1 MPRRQL
7 FKVSAALLAALCAA
21 LAAGCRG
28 GAGGGGG
35 GAAAPRF
42 RAPVVLKVNAASAP
56 TRQYA
61 SIIQDQLKQVGVP
74 CEIETV
80 EFNTLLDQQRK
91 GQFQMTTG
99 RWVGGNQD
107 PIYLHDL
114 FRTGAYQNRGRYS
127 NPELDKLLD
136 EAVNTFD
143 RPKARELYV
152 RAQETISR
160 ELPQFP
166 LWYVDQMVVAR
177 RNVRNIRVPVDG
189 DWRFLRDVT
198 VEGGKQGPFVVVL
211 ESNPETLDQLRGTD
225 ASSERIRQLVFNS
238 LVRKDEKFD
247 YVGDLASEI
256 QATPDGLVYTF
267 RLRDGVK
274 FHNGKPFTSADAKYT
289 LDTLLASDSR
299 KANDY
304 FEGAGDARKSNVKA
318 IETPDPLTLVVR
330 LNKPSNKFL
339 SGLVP
344 VGMMPQ
350 GYTTDQ
356 QRQAPVGT
364 GAFRFVRYDES
375 QQVIDLAANDAYW
388 GGAPAVRQ
396 LRVRTILDANT
407 LQAELRSGGVDL
419 AAVANLQPDTY
430 EALKQDSNLKVE
442 QFPGVNVVYLSFNAT
457 AEPLNDAR
465 VRQAIAYAIDREA
478 IVRELLLGQARV
490 AHSILPEQSWA
501 YSAGQT
507 YNFDPAKAQQI
518 LDDAGYKAAQ

>member
-1 MPRRQL
+1 MRRRQAGIVFVITL
-7 FKVSAALLAALCAA
+7 SAAALLAAAC
-21 LAAGCRG
+21 
-28 GAGGGGG
+28 GGGVTGVQS
-35 GAAAPRF
+35 ARF
-42 RAPVVLKVNAASAP
+42 RAPIVLKVNAASAP

-61 SIIQDQLKQVGVP
+61 GILQNQLKQVGIP

-91 GQFQMTTG
+91 GQFQLTTG

-143 RPKARELYV
+143 RAKARELYV
-152 RAQETISR
+152 RAQEIISR

-166 LWYVDQMVVAR
+166 LWYVDQVVVAR
-177 RNVRNIRVPVDG
+177 RGVQNIRVPVDG

-198 VEGGKQGPFVVVL
+198 VDGGKQGPFVVVL

-225 ASSERIRQLVFNS
+225 ASSERIRQLAFNS
-238 LVRKDEKFD
+238 LVRKDENFD
-247 YVGDLASEI
+247 YVGDLATDI
-256 QATPDGLVYTF
+256 RTTPDGLTYTF

-274 FHNGKPFTSADAKYT
+274 FHNGKTFTSADAKYT

-304 FEGAGDARKSNVKA
+304 FEGAGAERKSNVKA

-330 LNKPSNKFL
+330 LNKPSSKFL

-356 QRQAPVGT
+356 QKQTPIGT
-364 GAFRFVRYDES
+364 GAFKFVRYDES
-375 QQVIDLAANDAYW
+375 QQVIDLAAHDAYW
-388 GGAPAVRQ
+388 GGAPAVKQ

-430 EALKQDSNLKVE
+430 QALGQDPNLKVE

-457 AEPLNDAR
+457 AEPLSDAR
-465 VRQAIAYAIDREA
+465 VRQAIAYAIDRQA
-478 IVRELLLGQARV
+478 IVKELLLGQARV
-490 AHSILPEQSWA
+490 ANSILPEQSWA
-501 YSAGQT
+501 YSPGQV
-507 YNFDPAKAQQI
+507 YEFNPEKAKQI
-518 LDDAGYKAAQ
+518 LDEAGYKAGQ